1 MSNPGIGKIASILI
15 AFASASLFSVAD
27 PAHAE
32 TALFRAK
39 RTWWFSHT
47 GSWTDGYVIPPTGS
61 KSYQPPASARVGSI
75 GPAPSFTAPNSF
87 IKNTTY
93 HFACDFTGCGIYYP
107 PSSGWYSYWNA
118 KGSFR
123 AQNPNA
129 PTTTTTI
136 RFATTMSNPSKAPTA
151 MGEPVTPTTTW
162 GGRYDHSRGG
172 SIMIW
177 PGSNRFGG
185 TMRFLYGPNHRY
197 YQLVTTYGPFTSV
210 TFPPRPLSQQL
221 GTGVEILIGE
231 VELYSQGFGYRL
243 TDPVHIDRLIVGTT
257 SMGGPE
263 YYVKKINYL
272 VTRAPY
278 TTGMVQAW
286 EPNGNTNTIQTATGY
301 DNRTSAGLNG
311 NISLVQ
317 PRLVHAYTVFP
328 PSSGKPIQ
336 LTWSSAR
343 MRKIDFRFLPEP
355 AGAAMLVLGLGILA
369 CLYRLRTRRSERM
382 TIRANPR

>member
-1 MSNPGIGKIASILI
+1 MPNLGIGKIASILI
-15 AFASASLFSVAD
+15 AFASASLLIATD
-27 PAHAE
+27 PVHAAN
-32 TALFRAK
+32 ALFRAK
-39 RTWWFSHT
+39 RTWWFNSSN
-47 GSWTDGYVIPPTGS
+47 SWTDGYVIPPTGS
-61 KSYQPPASARVGSI
+61 KSYQPPASARVGST
-75 GPAPSFTAPNSF
+75 GPAPSFTAPKSL

-93 HFACDFTGCGIYYP
+93 HFSCRPYGCGYYYP
-107 PSSGWYSYWNA
+107 QSSGWYSYWNA

-123 AQNPNA
+123 PQNPNA
-129 PTTTTTI
+129 PTATTTI

-151 MGEPVTPTTTW
+151 MGNPVTPTTTW
-162 GGRYDHSRGG
+162 DGRYDNSRGG

-177 PGSNRFGG
+177 PGSRRFGG

-197 YQLVTTYGPFTSV
+197 YQLATSNGFYSSV
-210 TFPPRPLSQQL
+210 LFPPTPLSQQL
-221 GTGVEILIGE
+221 GTGVEIPLGE
-231 VELYSQGFGYRL
+231 VELYSRGFGYRL
-243 TDPVHIDRLIVGTT
+243 TDPFHIDRLIVGTT

-263 YYVKKINYL
+263 YYVKTGNYL

-286 EPNGNTNTIQTATGY
+286 EPNGYTNTLQTATGY

-311 NISLVQ
+311 NISLVH
-317 PRLVHAYTVFP
+317 PRLVHVYTVFP

-355 AGAAMLVLGLGILA
+355 AGAAMLVSGLVALA
-369 CLYRLRTRRSERM
+369 CGYRVRARRSGRM
-382 TIRANPR
+382 TVQESSR